1 MPRNPLSKRSVTY
14 RAATASKRDQ
24 REGHLQLAISELEQG
39 QHNSIRKAAAAHNV
53 SESTLRHRM
62 SGRQNKKAA
71 NEAQQALTCAAEN
84 AVITHIQRCACSG
97 FPLTPAVVMQYA
109 NAVSRP
115 LPAGGTLVKLSH
127 AWLQSFLLRHPEI
140 KSHWSRCLDN
150 ARLTGTDEAS
160 IQQWFTQLAAILR
173 EYNVSSTNIYNM
185 DETGFMFGVGGREQV
200 VVPSGDQAASFK
212 AQPGN
217 RESATVIECIGSAG
231 QVLPPLVITKGCVHT
246 VGEQRRMEDVP
257 ATWRFAK
264 SNNGWTN
271 NELAVQWVETIFD
284 PSTTP
289 SPPSA
294 WRLLILDG
302 HGSHTSVEFCN
313 ALWSRHIIPFLF
325 PPHATH
331 VMQPLDV
338 SIFRPLKGRYQH
350 AVNEAAQHVDT
361 IEKALFATFYAQAR
375 EQVLTQ
381 SAVRKAFVD
390 SGITMSPSPDKVIAR
405 LPGHCTPVPQETQT
419 PLQEVAVP
427 ASDAA
432 MNATLDAFRNE
443 PDIRRA
449 RRLKRAVL
457 QANEQAH
464 ASIAILEAENTVLHV
479 QENHS
484 KKLAQKV
491 RRVKAKGDQRV
502 LSKDVMITRE
512 HAERE
517 LVTKGIGSSSQSKGK
532 GRQVDTEVV
541 PPSAAAAADRDEAGI
556 DGDEAL
562 LSSSSTLTTP
572 SMQNLDDELSE
583 SEPLSAIRDDEE
595 DPFGFFELLPVA
607 GPSRRHT

>member
-24 REGHLQLAISELEQG
+24 REGHLQLAISELKQG

-84 AVITHIQRCACSG
+84 AVITHIQRRACSG

-127 AWLQSFLLRHPEI
+127 AWLQLFLLRHPEI

-185 DETGFMFGVGGREQV
+185 DETGFMFGVGGRERV

-231 QVLPPLVITKGCVHT
+231 QVLPPLVITKGHVHT

-361 IEKALFATFYAQAR
+361 IDKALFATFYAQAR
-375 EQVLTQ
+375 EQ
-381 SAVRKAFVD
+381 A
-390 SGITMSPSPDKVIAR
+390 IAR
-405 LPGHCTPVPQETQT
+405 PFLKKHKPRCRKSPFLHRMQ
-419 PLQEVAVP
+419 
-427 ASDAA
+427 
-432 MNATLDAFRNE
+432 NATLDAFRNE

-457 QANEQAH
+457 QANKQAH

-583 SEPLSAIRDDEE
+583 SEPLSAIRDDKE

>member
-1 MPRNPLSKRSVTY
+1 
-14 RAATASKRDQ
+14 
-24 REGHLQLAISELEQG
+24 
-39 QHNSIRKAAAAHNV
+39 
-53 SESTLRHRM
+53 
-62 SGRQNKKAA
+62 
-71 NEAQQALTCAAEN
+71 
-84 AVITHIQRCACSG
+84 
-97 FPLTPAVVMQYA
+97 
-109 NAVSRP
+109 
-115 LPAGGTLVKLSH
+115 
-127 AWLQSFLLRHPEI
+127 
-140 KSHWSRCLDN
+140 
-150 ARLTGTDEAS
+150 
-160 IQQWFTQLAAILR
+160 
-173 EYNVSSTNIYNM
+173 M
-185 DETGFMFGVGGREQV
+185 DETGFMFGVGGRERV
-200 VVPSGDQAASFK
+200 VVPSGDQAASFR

-231 QVLPPLVITKGCVHT
+231 QVLPPLIITKGRVHT
-246 VGEQRRMEDVP
+246 VGEQQRMENVP

-271 NELAVQWVETIFD
+271 NEIAVQWVETIFD

-289 SPPSA
+289 LPSSA

-313 ALWSRHIIPFLF
+313 ALWSRRIIPFLF

-361 IEKALFATFYAQAR
+361 IDKALFATFYAQAR
-375 EQVLTQ
+375 EMVLTQ
-381 SAVRKAFVD
+381 SAVRKAFTD
-390 SGITMSPSPDKVIAR
+390 SGITMSPSPNKVIAR
-405 LPGHCTPVPQETQT
+405 LPGHSAPVPEETQT

-464 ASIAILEAENTVLHV
+464 ASIAILEAENSVLHV
-479 QENHS
+479 QEHHS
-484 KKLAQKV
+484 KKSAQKV
-491 RRVKAKGDQRV
+491 RRIKAKGDQRV

-517 LVTKGIGSSSQSKGK
+517 LVTKGIAKVSQSKGK
-532 GRQVDTEVV
+532 DRQTDKEVV
-541 PPSAAAAADRDEAGI
+541 LPSALAAADGDEADI
-556 DGDEAL
+556 DGDEA
-562 LSSSSTLTTP
+562 SSSSLSTLTTP
-572 SMQNLDDELSE
+572 SMENLDDELGE
-583 SEPLSAIRDDEE
+583 NEPLSAIRDDEE
-595 DPFGFFELLPVA
+595 DPFGFFDTLPVA
-607 GPSRRHT
+607 GPSRTHA

>member
-1 MPRNPLSKRSVTY
+1 MPCNPLSKRSVMY
-14 RAATASKRDQ
+14 QAATASKRDQ
-24 REGHLQLAISELEQG
+24 REERLQLAINELEQG
-39 QHNSIRKAAAAHNV
+39 QHNSICKAAAVHNV
-53 SESTLRHRM
+53 PESTLRHRM
-62 SGRQNKKAA
+62 LGRQSKKGA
-71 NEAQQALTCAAEN
+71 NEAEQALTSAAEN
-84 AVITHIQRCACSG
+84 AVVTHIRRCACSG
-97 FPLTPAVVMQYA
+97 FPLMPAIVMEYA
-109 NAVSRP
+109 NAVSWP
-115 LPAGGTLVKLSH
+115 LPAGGTPIKLSH
-127 AWLQSFLLRHPEI
+127 AWLQSFLLWHPEI

-150 ARLTGTDEAS
+150 AQLTGTDEAG
-160 IQQWFTQLAAILR
+160 IQQWFTQLASILH

-185 DETGFMFGVGGREQV
+185 DETGFMFGVGGHERV
-200 VVPSGDQAASFK
+200 VVPSGDQAASFR

-231 QVLPPLVITKGCVHT
+231 QR
-246 VGEQRRMEDVP
+246 QMENVP

-271 NELAVQWVETIFD
+271 NEIAVQWVETIFD

-289 SPPSA
+289 SPSSA

-313 ALWSRHIIPFLF
+313 ALWSRRIIPFLF

-361 IEKALFATFYAQAR
+361 INKALFATFYAQAH
-375 EQVLTQ
+375 EMVLTQ
-381 SAVRKAFVD
+381 SAVQKAFTD
-390 SGITMSPSPDKVIAR
+390 SSITMSPSPNKVIAW
-405 LPGHCTPVPQETQT
+405 LLGHSAPVPEETQT

-457 QANEQAH
+457 QANEQAN
-464 ASIAILEAENTVLHV
+464 ASIAILEAENSVLHV
-479 QENHS
+479 QEHHS

-491 RRVKAKGDQRV
+491 RRIKAKGDQQV

-517 LVTKGIGSSSQSKGK
+517 LVTKGIAKVSQSKGK
-532 GRQVDTEVV
+532 DRQTDKEVV
-541 PPSAAAAADRDEAGI
+541 LPSALAAADGNEADI
-556 DGDEAL
+556 DGDEAY
-562 LSSSSTLTTP
+562 SSSLSTLTTP
-572 SMQNLDDELSE
+572 SMENLDDEPGENRAS
-583 SEPLSAIRDDEE
+583 
-595 DPFGFFELLPVA
+595 V
-607 GPSRRHT
+607 RHQR